1 MMVHN
6 IRMQRKEQGVVLII
20 ALVLMVIITLSGLL
34 SVRMSSADSVISSS
48 MRARSQSLIAAE
60 QALSYCKDAV
70 FSATG
75 YATVKDKIIR
85 SSDGTRGKS
94 ELDNAASA
102 SAIPVT
108 VTSSTVAY
116 DEPALC
122 VIEDISAKI
131 KDESSGKL
139 GDNPFV
145 AYQITVRG
153 FSANYNYEKEGPKT
167 NRTGVSTDMQ
177 LIITKVV

>member
-34 SVRMSSADSVISSS
+34 SVRMSNADNVISSS

-70 FSATG
+70 FSATE
-75 YATVKDKIIR
+75 YATVKDKIFR
-85 SSDGTRGKS
+85 SSDGTEWKS
-94 ELDNAASA
+94 EIGDPDST
-102 SAIPVT
+102 SVIKVT
-108 VTSSTVAY
+108 VTSSTTTTGY

-122 VIEDISAKI
+122 VIEDITEKI
-131 KDESSGKL
+131 KDESGGKL
-139 GDNPFV
+139 GDNPIV

-153 FSANYNYEKEGPKT
+153 FSANYKKADT

>member
-1 MMVHN
+1 MMVHS
-6 IRMQRKEQGVVLII
+6 IRMKRKEQGVVLII
-20 ALVLMVIITLSGLL
+20 ALVLMVVITLSGLL
-34 SVRMSSADSVISSS
+34 TVRMSSADTVISSS

-60 QALSYCKDAV
+60 QALSFCKDAV

-85 SSDGTRGKS
+85 SSDGTEWKKS
-94 ELDNAASA
+94 ELGDGTTP
-102 SAIPVT
+102 SAIQVT
-108 VTSSTVAY
+108 ITSSTANY
-116 DEPALC
+116 AQPALC
-122 VIEDISAKI
+122 VIEDITAKI
-131 KDESSGKL
+131 KDESGGKL

-153 FSANYNYEKEGPKT
+153 FSANWEAGT
-167 NRTGVSTDMQ
+167 NRTGVNTDMQ